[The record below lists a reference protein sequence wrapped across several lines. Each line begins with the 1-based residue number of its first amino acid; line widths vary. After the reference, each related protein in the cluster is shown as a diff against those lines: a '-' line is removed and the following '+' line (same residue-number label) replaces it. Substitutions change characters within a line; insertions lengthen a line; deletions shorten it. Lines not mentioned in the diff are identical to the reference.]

1 MKRLIVTA
9 DDFGRSLQVNQAVE
23 EGHANGIL
31 TAASLM
37 VTEGAVDDA
46 VERARRLPGL
56 GVGLHVTLVDGIP
69 ALPPSRIPDLVNEQ
83 GLFTRDLVRLGTR
96 IFLSREARRQVTAE
110 MRAQFELFNATG
122 LPLAHVD
129 FHHHYHQH
137 PTVFDL
143 VLDLAVEYGAP
154 GIRIPWE
161 PPLRSYR
168 ARGDKLGTRLLN
180 GIFHWRRNRAMAA
193 KARARGLVVNE
204 RAFGIN
210 DSGQMDAAKVNSFLD
225 VLPDGLSEIY
235 CHPATAH
242 WAAPRP
248 MPPHYRIDEEYKA
261 LIAPENRRKVAELGI
276 VLTTFAQEAETVAAA
291 KAAGR

>member
-1 MKRLIVTA
+1 MSKRLIVTA

-23 EGHANGIL
+23 EGHVDGIL

-46 VERARRLPGL
+46 VERARRLPNL

-69 ALPPSRIPDLVNEQ
+69 ALAPSRIPDLVNEQ

-96 IFLSREARRQVTAE
+96 IFLSKDAQRQVTAE
-110 MRAQFELFNATG
+110 MRAQFELFKATG

-143 VLDLAVEYGAP
+143 VLELAVEYGAP

-168 ARGDKLGTRLLN
+168 ARGDRLGTRLLN

-235 CHPATAH
+235 SHPATGH
-242 WAAPRP
+242 WTAPRP

-261 LIAPENRRKVAELGI
+261 LIAPENRRKVAALGI
-276 VLTTFAQEAETVAAA
+276 TLTTFAQEAA
-291 KAAGR
+291 RR

>member
-9 DDFGRSLQVNQAVE
+9 DDFGRSVEINQAVE
-23 EGHANGIL
+23 EGHTQGIL
-31 TAASLM
+31 TAAGLM

-46 VERARRLPGL
+46 VERARRLPSL

-69 ALPPSRIPDLVNEQ
+69 ALPPAQVPALVDER
-83 GLFTRDLVRLGTR
+83 GLFTRELVKLGVRLY
-96 IFLSREARRQVTAE
+96 FSKAAQEQAKAE
-110 MRAQFELFNATG
+110 MRAQFELFKATG

-161 PPLRSYR
+161 PPLLSYR
-168 ARGDKLGTRLLN
+168 ARGDRLGTRLFN
-180 GIFHWRRNRAMAA
+180 GIFHRGRNRAMAA
-193 KARARGLVVNE
+193 KARARGLVVND

-210 DSGQMDAAKVNSFLD
+210 DSGQMDADKVASFLA

-235 CHPATAH
+235 GHPATSH
-242 WAAPRP
+242 WSGARP
-248 MPPHYRIDEEYKA
+248 MPAHYRIDDEYRA
-261 LIAPENRRKVAELGI
+261 LIAPQCRRLVEERGI
-276 VLTTFAQEAETVAAA
+276 VLTTFAAEAA
-291 KAAGR
+291 RS

>member
-9 DDFGRSLQVNQAVE
+9 DDFGRSLQVNRAVE
-23 EGHANGIL
+23 DGHVNGIL

-37 VTEGAVDDA
+37 VTEGAVEDA
-46 VERARRLPGL
+46 VERARRLPHL

-69 ALPPSRIPDLVNEQ
+69 ALPPSEIPDLVDGG
-83 GLFTRDLVRLGTR
+83 GLFTLDLVRLGAR
-96 IFLSREARRQVTAE
+96 IFLSKAAQRQAAAE
-110 MRAQFELFNATG
+110 MRAQFELFKATG

-161 PPLRSYR
+161 PPLLSHR
-168 ARGDKLGTRLLN
+168 ARGDRLGTRLFN

-193 KARARGLVVNE
+193 KARGRGLVVNE
-204 RAFGIN
+204 RAFGLN
-210 DSGQMDAAKVNSFLD
+210 DSGRMDAAKVHSFLG

-235 CHPATAH
+235 CHPATEH

-276 VLTTFAQEAETVAAA
+276 HLTTFAAEAA
-291 KAAGR
+291 RS

>member
-1 MKRLIVTA
+1 VSKRLIVTA
-9 DDFGRSLQVNQAVE
+9 DDFGRSVEVNRAVE
-23 EGHANGIL
+23 DGHVNGIL

-37 VTEGAVDDA
+37 VTEGAVEDA
-46 VERARRLPGL
+46 VERARRLPRL
-56 GVGLHVTLVDGIP
+56 GIGLHVTLVDGIP
-69 ALPPSRIPDLVNEQ
+69 ALPPSQIPDLVNEQ
-83 GLFTRDLVRLGTR
+83 GMFTLDLVRLGTR
-96 IFLSREARRQVTAE
+96 IFLSKAAQRQVTAE
-110 MRAQFELFNATG
+110 MRAQFELFKATG
-122 LPLAHVD
+122 LKLAHVD

-161 PPLRSYR
+161 PPLLSYR
-168 ARGDKLGTRLLN
+168 ARGDRLGTRLIN
-180 GIFHWRRNRAMAA
+180 GLFHWRRNRAMAA
-193 KARARGLVVNE
+193 KARSRGLLVNE
-204 RAFGIN
+204 RAFGVN

-242 WAAPRP
+242 WDAPRP

-261 LIAPENRRKVAELGI
+261 LIAPENRRKVADLGI
-276 VLTTFAQEAETVAAA
+276 QLTTFAAEATE
-291 KAAGR
+291 R

>member
-1 MKRLIVTA
+1 MSKRLIVTA
-9 DDFGRSLQVNQAVE
+9 DDFGRSLEINRAVE
-23 EGHANGIL
+23 DGHANGIL

-69 ALPPSRIPDLVNEQ
+69 ALAPSQIPDLVDGN
-83 GLFTRDLVRLGTR
+83 GLFTLDLVRLGTR
-96 IFLSREARRQVTAE
+96 IFLSKAAQRQVSAE
-110 MRAQFELFNATG
+110 MRTQFELFKATG

-137 PTVFDL
+137 PTVFAL

-161 PPLRSYR
+161 PPLLSYR
-168 ARGDKLGTRLLN
+168 ARGDRLGTRLSN
-180 GIFHWRRNRAMAA
+180 GLFHWRRNRAMAA
-193 KARARGLVVNE
+193 KAKARGLVVNE
-204 RAFGIN
+204 RAFGLN
-210 DSGQMDAAKVNSFLD
+210 DSGQMDAAKVNSFLG
-225 VLPDGLSEIY
+225 VLPEGLSEIY

-242 WAAPRP
+242 WSGARP
-248 MPPHYRIDEEYKA
+248 MPPHYRIDDEYKA
-261 LIAPENRRKVAELGI
+261 LIAPENRRKVEELGI
-276 VLTTFAQEAETVAAA
+276 TLTTFAAEAR
-291 KAAGR
+291 GQ

>member
-9 DDFGRSLQVNQAVE
+9 DDFGRSIEVNRAVE

-37 VTEGAVDDA
+37 VTEGAVEDA
-46 VERARRLPGL
+46 LERARRLPGL

-69 ALPPSRIPDLVNEQ
+69 ALAVSEIPDLVNDQ
-83 GLFTRDLVRLGTR
+83 GLFTLDLVRLGTR
-96 IFLSREARRQVTAE
+96 IFLSKATQRQVRDE
-110 MRAQFELFNATG
+110 MRAQFELFKATG

-161 PPLRSYR
+161 PPLLSWR
-168 ARGDKLGTRLLN
+168 ARGDRLGTRLFN

-193 KARARGLVVNE
+193 KAKARGLVVNE

-235 CHPATAH
+235 SHPATAH
-242 WAAPRP
+242 WSGPRP
-248 MPPHYRIDEEYKA
+248 MPPHYRIDDEYKA
-261 LIAPENRRKVAELGI
+261 LIAPENRRKANELGI
-276 VLTTFAQEAETVAAA
+276 RLTTFAQEAA
-291 KAAGR
+291 RR

>member
-9 DDFGRSLQVNQAVE
+9 DDFGRSLEVNKAVE
-23 EGHANGIL
+23 DGHLNGIL

-37 VTEGAVDDA
+37 VTEGAVEDA
-46 VERARRLPGL
+46 VERARRLPRL

-69 ALPPSRIPDLVNEQ
+69 ALPPAQVPDLVNGQ

-96 IFLSREARRQVTAE
+96 IFLSKAVQAQVVAE
-110 MRAQFELFNATG
+110 MRAQFELFKATG
-122 LPLAHVD
+122 LNLAHVD

-161 PPLRSYR
+161 PPLASYR
-168 ARGDKLGTRLLN
+168 ARGDKLGTRLMN
-180 GIFHWRRNRAMAA
+180 GIFHFRRNRAMAA

-210 DSGQMDAAKVNSFLD
+210 DSGQMDAGKVNSFLD

-235 CHPATAH
+235 SHPAMAH
-242 WAAPRP
+242 WSGPRP
-248 MPPHYRIDEEYKA
+248 MPPHYRIDDEYRA
-261 LIAPENRRKVAELGI
+261 LVAPENRRKVEDLGI
-276 VLTTFAQEAETVAAA
+276 ILTTFAHEAQTVP
-291 KAAGR
+291 KECGR